1 MAKTYYDQDADLEML
16 AGKTVAV
23 IGYGSQG
30 HAHALNLKDSGVSV
44 VVGLYEGS
52 KSKAKA
58 EAHGLTVLPVAE
70 AVKKADITMVLIPDE
85 KQADGYKTEVGP
97 ARKAGSALAVA
108 QGVEVACGKGLDM
121 ALAYAMAL
129 GGTRSGVL
137 QTTFR
142 DETEEDLFGEQCVLM
157 GGLCQLMKTGFEVLV
172 EAGYPPEMAYFECF
186 HEMKLIVDLC
196 YEGGITK
203 MVQSC
208 SDTAEYGSYVIGPRI
223 ITEDTKKEMKKCL
236 HEIQDGTFA
245 TKWLQENR
253 AGGRANF
260 LAMRRL
266 AEEHPIEKVGAE
278 LRQMMPWLRDKKDL
292 TF

>member
-1 MAKTYYDQDADLEML
+1 
-16 AGKTVAV
+16 
-23 IGYGSQG
+23 
-30 HAHALNLKDSGVSV
+30 
-44 VVGLYEGS
+44 
-52 KSKAKA
+52 
-58 EAHGLTVLPVAE
+58 
-70 AVKKADITMVLIPDE
+70 
-85 KQADGYKTEVGP
+85 
-97 ARKAGSALAVA
+97 
-108 QGVEVACGKGLDM
+108 
-121 ALAYAMAL
+121 
-129 GGTRSGVL
+129 
-137 QTTFR
+137 
-142 DETEEDLFGEQCVLM
+142 
-157 GGLCQLMKTGFEVLV
+157 
-172 EAGYPPEMAYFECF
+172 MAYFECF
-186 HEMKLIVDLC
+186 HEVKLIVDLC

-266 AEEHPIEKVGAE
+266 AQEHPIEKVGAE